1 LPSSVTDRRTIWI
14 ILLAATVVRLVIAAR
29 IPLVDDEAYYWAW
42 SQRLA
47 WGYPDHPPAIA
58 VLIRATTTLLGNG
71 PLGVRAGPVL
81 LNLGIAWLL
90 YDLGRRMFTAE
101 VGALAA
107 LWFQTIPLFSI
118 GGILS
123 FPDAP
128 FTFFW
133 MLAMW
138 ALWQAR
144 ASRGTAWW
152 ILTGAAVGLAELSKL
167 AALFLAIGAAGYLV
181 WGEHE
186 HRWWRRWEPY
196 AAAAVALAFIIPVLQ
211 WDAAHGNILVR
222 KARDPYIWVQ
232 TGIPALNALAY
243 AGAQLAYYGPLSAA
257 LLIAALFAAWRG
269 RRGVDPRYIYLV
281 WMTIPIL
288 GVFIA
293 TSFDGV
299 AKPHWTA
306 PAYLVAL
313 LPAAAMWT
321 AVRHQPSWRWIVAAA
336 VAVNLILVGTLA
348 GLVLWPGGPVGKE
361 LRAWPEFIKEVRR
374 ALETTP
380 VPRGGQ
386 RFILVADYQTAAQIE
401 YHLRG
406 AVVNTPF
413 GFDAYEIWVP
423 DQQLIGWNGLF
434 ITADEPSPR
443 VPIERMFR
451 RVEVLPPI
459 SFVVDGQTFRT
470 YAVYRGIGYRG
481 FPRQSRDR
489 SEGR

>member
-1 LPSSVTDRRTIWI
+1 MTDRRTVWL
-14 ILLAATVVRLVIAAR
+14 ILLVAVALRLIIAAR
-29 IPLVDDEAYYWAW
+29 IPLVDDEAYYWTW

-58 VLIRATTTLLGNG
+58 GLIRATTTLLGNS
-71 PLGVRAGPVL
+71 PLAVRAGPIL

-90 YDLGRRMFTAE
+90 YDLGRRMFDPK

-133 MLAMW
+133 LLAMW

-144 ASRGTAWW
+144 DQRGIPWW
-152 ILTGAAVGLAELSKL
+152 ILTGAAVGLAGLSKVT
-167 AALFLAIGAAGYLV
+167 ALFLAIGVAGYLL
-181 WGEHE
+181 WGERE
-186 HRWWRRWEPY
+186 RRWWRRWEPY
-196 AAAAVALAFIIPVLQ
+196 AAAAVAVALIIPVLQ
-211 WDAAHGNILVR
+211 WNAANGDILVR
-222 KARDPYIWVQ
+222 KSRDPYIWVQ

-243 AGAQLAYYGPLSAA
+243 AGAQLAYYGPLSAI
-257 LLIAALFAAWRG
+257 LLITAVLAAWRG
-269 RRGVDPRYIYLV
+269 RRGTDPRYLYVV

-288 GVFIA
+288 GAFIA
-293 TSFDGV
+293 MSFDGV

-313 LPAAAMWT
+313 LPAAAIWT
-321 AVRHQPSWRWIVAAA
+321 SAHLGRSWRWAVTTA
-336 VAVNLILVGTLA
+336 VALNLLLVGTLGGVA
-348 GLVLWPGGPVGKE
+348 LWPGGPIGKE
-361 LRAWPEFIKEVRR
+361 LRAWPGFIDEVRR
-374 ALETTP
+374 DLEATP
-380 VPRGGQ
+380 VPRGGD
-386 RFILVADYQTAAQIE
+386 RFILAADYQTAAQIE

-406 AVVNTPF
+406 TVVNTPF

-423 DQQLIGWNGLF
+423 DQRLIDWNGVF
-434 ITADEPSPR
+434 ITADEPFPGI
-443 VPIERMFR
+443 PIERMFR
-451 RVEVLPPI
+451 RVEILPPI
-459 SFVVDGQTFRT
+459 SFAVDGQIFRT

-481 FPRQSRDR
+481 FPRPVARPI
-489 SEGR
+489 